1 MTTELQFAG
10 FLWRKREVSAFASK
24 WIKESWS
31 ATWYDGSR
39 VDLDAAREKIAGRTR
54 YTLNVRQGD
63 ETSWGMG
70 LGTADNRAEAMA
82 MALVAVARRAPFI
95 QVAA

>member
-39 VDLDAAREKIAGRTR
+39 VDLDAAREKIAR
-54 YTLNVRQGD
+54 
-63 ETSWGMG
+63 
-70 LGTADNRAEAMA
+70 
-82 MALVAVARRAPFI
+82 LVAA
-95 QVAA
+95 